1 MSRRTLTFVMAL
13 SATAGF
19 VVARLPVT
27 TTDSSTPLSTL
38 ESEKPIPPA
47 VPRVDARSKTSK
59 GSPTEGRTQSSP
71 VQEVTPILDAL
82 LPDLTE
88 AQLESVLV
96 STCVA
101 NPSVHLAVV
110 NELLASKNPVFLRLA
125 VRCLKYLNE
134 PRLIQELVDTFRGET
149 HRGRLETFAELIGS
163 LNPYIGDAHAT
174 VLSILD
180 GDDAGLKLHVLKNLN
195 VPSWLNEK
203 EEATFRRLRSIIQH
217 APVPE
222 LRASAAAV
230 LDDDSPGGIAFLM
243 NLAIQDA
250 QLEVR
255 VSAVKNLP
263 SWYSDSDS
271 KLEERVLTALWNLI
285 ADSVTPDVLRKAAVR
300 KLAWNLRTYE
310 GKVLTAE
317 QRALIQEMEP
327 SSK

>member
-1 MSRRTLTFVMAL
+1 MSRSTLTFVMAL

-19 VVARLPVT
+19 GVARLPGT
-27 TTDSSTPLSTL
+27 TTDSSTRINTL
-38 ESEKPIPPA
+38 ESEKSIPPA
-47 VPRVDARSKTSK
+47 VPRVDAMSKTSK
-59 GSPTEGRTQSSP
+59 GSPTEGGTQSSP
-71 VQEVTPILDAL
+71 VEETPILDAL

-88 AQLESVLV
+88 AQLKSVLV

-101 NPSVHLAVV
+101 NPSVHPAIV
-110 NELLASKNPVFLRLA
+110 NELLASKNPAFLRLA

-134 PRLIQELVDTFRGET
+134 PSLIQELVEAFRSET
-149 HRGRLETFAELIGS
+149 NRGRLETFAELIGS

-180 GDDAGLKLHVLKNLN
+180 GGDVGLKLHVLKHLN

-222 LRASAAAV
+222 LRASAAAALV
-230 LDDDSPGGIAFLM
+230 DDSPEGIAFLM

-263 SWYSDSDS
+263 SWYIDSDS
-271 KLEERVLTALWNLI
+271 KLEERVLTALWSLI
-285 ADSVTPDVLRKAAVR
+285 ADPVTPDVLRKAAVR
-300 KLAWNLRTYE
+300 KLAWNLRSYE

-317 QRALIQEMEP
+317 QRALIQELE
-327 SSK
+327 SASK